1 MKYSLNILYPALF
14 LLILILAPTPSLGLA
29 IPGPSSNEATMT
41 YTSKDPS
48 EVFEALGMDIDVSF
62 NKYNYTEI
70 ASYLETH
77 DNIKTAL
84 VRDLTYD
91 LLLNPAPVYEND
103 YTGELSKED
112 IAALEGV
119 PVETIVSVEYNETS
133 DTTHAEFG
141 AYPGIG
147 VNPFAFR
154 DIRYAMNFLINRE
167 WVVRDLLGGYGEPKY
182 FFLSLREPMMYYLLD
197 IYLKYRF
204 PYSVAIAEEYID
216 NTLEAIEAEKVDGL
230 WYYDGEPINITF
242 CIRIEDFRRDI
253 GDRVSTL
260 LENLGFTVTRLYLN
274 FTDAANRVYFTDP
287 REFQWHIYTE
297 GWIIGAPVQ
306 LDRFHISFLGSAWFG
321 VLPSTSWEYENET
334 IENLTKQIY
343 NGEFADFNDYLLKY
357 RTATQMIIQESI
369 RIWVADEYRIQ
380 VFADYVE
387 GAVRGWRGIEN
398 ILAIRS
404 MINPSTNTIR
414 IGYSDDTISS
424 WSKSFTGNSYMRI
437 WSSLEILVRN
447 TISDPFVIVNPVTG
461 AYNSFRAGYEV
472 EATNEA
478 PGISVP
484 SNAIVWDAENDEWSL
499 VGEGVYSKAVVRY
512 NLSNLIGTHWHHGI
526 TITWADV
533 LATWAYTW
541 EIASDPVKSSIEDNS
556 SYQEFF
562 NNIKGIR
569 IDTDENILEVYTDY
583 YDPLIPETIAG
594 EAQLPPLVPLELW
607 EASSYL
613 AFNLSDYA
621 LTFWRS
627 RNDDIPLLDY
637 SNSTHANNIS
647 SVLEE
652 FYDNITVYN
661 EVSKYTTIGTVNY
674 LSYSEFQDRINAT
687 KDWIALHGN
696 AWISDGAFYIDSINE
711 DNINLAAFRDPLY
724 PFTPEDF
731 YQQAYQAN
739 ITDINIDP
747 LTIGEESEIYA
758 SIEGPE
764 PLTVK
769 YAVKIVGVLGV
780 LYMGDA
786 VQVSGETYRIDIP
799 ASLTSTLN
807 NTTLYELVVVAFSKE
822 NATYDVAVA
831 PLPVGPSVYTE
842 DVVEGGTTET
852 ITANSTN
859 TNVTVTVEANDTV
872 SVYVS
877 VFDQAEPVSDVEE
890 PGGTEFTGYAVDVYV
905 NDTDA
910 VNWPIYVEIKYDET
924 ALPAGVS
931 EGSLAIYYYN
941 ETTHSWKRCSNTG
954 VDTVNNIVWAYITR
968 EEYEA
973 GIGNVFG
980 ILGLPPGIGGEL
992 VLYNNKVR
1000 EIPVLEIIFAVA
1012 LALAGV
1018 IVYKRKSSKVWRG

>member
-1 MKYSLNILYPALF
+1 MLML
-14 LLILILAPTPSLGLA
+14 TPPIQSIGLA
-29 IPGPSSNEATMT
+29 IPGPSSNEATMV
-41 YTSKDPS
+41 YTAMDPS
-48 EVFEALGMDIDVSF
+48 ELFEALGADIDVSF
-62 NKYNYTEI
+62 RKYNYTEI

-77 DNIKTAL
+77 DDVKTAL

-119 PVETIVSVEYNETS
+119 PVEAIVSVEYNETS

-147 VNPFAFR
+147 VNPFAFK

-167 WVVRDLLGGYGEPKY
+167 WVVRGLLGGYGEPKY
-182 FFLSLREPMMYYLLD
+182 FFLSLREPMMHYLLD
-197 IYLKYRF
+197 IYLRYRF

-216 NTLEAIEAEKVDGL
+216 NTLEAIGAEKVDGK

-260 LENLGFTVTRLYLN
+260 LENIGFTVTRLHLG
-274 FTDAANRVYFTDP
+274 FTDAVNRVYLTDP
-287 REFQWHIYTE
+287 RDFQWHIYTE
-297 GWIIGAPVQ
+297 GWIMSAPIQ
-306 LDRFHISFLGSAWFG
+306 LDRNLIAFMGSAWLG
-321 VLPSTSWEYENET
+321 MLPSSSWEYENET
-334 IENLTKQIY
+334 IEDITRQIY
-343 NGEFADFNDYLLKY
+343 DGDFTGLDDYLSKY

-369 RIWVADEYRIQ
+369 RIWIADEYRIQ

-387 GAVRGWRGIEN
+387 GAVRGWHGIEN

-404 MINPSTNTIR
+404 MVNPSTSTIR
-414 IGYSDDTISS
+414 IGYSNDTISS
-424 WSKSFTGNSYMRI
+424 WSSSFTGNSYTRI
-437 WSSLEILVRN
+437 WSTLETLVRR

-461 AYNSFRAGYEV
+461 AYESFRTGYEV
-472 EATNEA
+472 ETTNEA
-478 PGISVP
+478 PGIPVP
-484 SNAIVWDAENDEWSL
+484 SDAIVWDAENDRWSL
-499 VGEGVYSKAVVRY
+499 VGDGVYSKSVVRY
-512 NLSNLIGTHWHHGI
+512 NLSDLIGTHWHNGI

-541 EIASDPVKSSIEDNS
+541 EITSDPVKSGLEDNS

-562 NNIKGIR
+562 NKVKGIR
-569 IDTDENILEVYTDY
+569 IDTSENILEVYTDY
-583 YDPLIPETIAG
+583 YDPLIPETVAWK
-594 EAQLPPLVPLELW
+594 AQLSLLVPLELW
-607 EASSYL
+607 EASSYI

-621 LTFWRS
+621 LTLARS

-637 SNSTHANNIS
+637 SNSTHASNIS
-647 SVLEE
+647 SILDE
-652 FYDNITVYN
+652 FYDNATVYN
-661 EVSKYTTIGTVNY
+661 EVSRYTTIGTVNY

-687 KDWIALHGN
+687 KDWITTHGN
-696 AWISDGAFYIDSINE
+696 AWVSDGAFYIESID
-711 DNINLAAFRDPLY
+711 DNCVNLTAFRDPSY
-724 PFTPEDF
+724 PFTSGDF
-731 YQQAYQAN
+731 YLQAYQAN
-739 ITDINIDP
+739 ITDIDIDP
-747 LTIGEESEIYA
+747 ITIGEDNEVYA

-769 YAVKIVGVLGV
+769 YAVKAVGVLDV
-780 LYMGDA
+780 LYIGDA
-786 VQVSGETYRIDIP
+786 VQVDGGTYRIDLP

-807 NTTLYELVVVAFSKE
+807 NTSLYELVVVAFSKE

-831 PLPVGPSVYTE
+831 PLPVGPSIYTE
-842 DVVEGGTTET
+842 DIVEGGSTET
-852 ITANSTN
+852 VEASSTN
-859 TNVTVTVEANDTV
+859 TNITVTIEANDTV

-890 PGGTEFTGYAVDVYV
+890 PGGTEFTGYAVDIYV

-910 VNWPIYVEIKYDET
+910 VNWPIYVEIKYDEDS
-924 ALPAGVS
+924 LPTGVS

-941 ETTHSWKRCSNTG
+941 ETTHSWKRCSDTG
-954 VDTVNNIVWAYITR
+954 VDTENDIVWAYITR

-980 ILGLPPGIGGEL
+980 ILGLPPGVGGEL
-992 VLYNNKVR
+992 VLYEDNNNVGY
-1000 EIPVLEIIFAVA
+1000 EIVVGTIFALIVA
-1012 LALAGV
+1012 SSAAV
-1018 IVYKRKSSKVWRG
+1018 IAYSGKRHSG